1 MNSLVSLTVFLLPL
15 LAILLSYDAFV
26 GELEGGMLILML
38 TYPVT
43 RTAFLLGKAVGQGA
57 ALFIV
62 LTVGFAVMPIAAS
75 FAAVPYSVGELTGAL
90 TVTAGSAW
98 LLGLVFMFAAYCVSL
113 AVRTKAQALA
123 ILILIWLAAV
133 LLYDLGLLVA
143 VSFTGGLPRGVLNA
157 LMLANPASGF
167 RLLNQSLFGSVQTT
181 VPIAALA
188 GVLAAWAVALFA
200 LARGIFAAKRF

>member
-1 MNSLVSLTVFLLPL
+1 MRSIWLVARKEFLDCLQSRWLLSGGLLFAILSLAVFYGTAAIGGSFAYPPLSVVMNSLVSLTVFLLPL

-75 FAAVPYSVGELTGAL
+75 FAALQCRRIGRSFDGDGGFGLASGARL
-90 TVTAGSAW
+90 HV
-98 LLGLVFMFAAYCVSL
+98 C
-113 AVRTKAQALA
+113 
-123 ILILIWLAAV
+123 
-133 LLYDLGLLVA
+133 
-143 VSFTGGLPRGVLNA
+143 GVLCESGRA
-157 LMLANPASGF
+157 HEGSGACHPDFDLAC
-167 RLLNQSLFGSVQTT
+167 RR
-181 VPIAALA
+181 AAL
-188 GVLAAWAVALFA
+188 
-200 LARGIFAAKRF
+200 